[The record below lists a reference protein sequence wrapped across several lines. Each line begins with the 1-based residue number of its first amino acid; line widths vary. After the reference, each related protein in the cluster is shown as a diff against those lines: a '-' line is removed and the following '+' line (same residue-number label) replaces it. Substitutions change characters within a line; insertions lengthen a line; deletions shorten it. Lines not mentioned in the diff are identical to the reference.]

1 MRLLIIF
8 LIIPF
13 FCNGQYFYPLL
24 GKSATG
30 VVYATLNPANKT
42 PAWNLSSGNLS
53 FNTGNVTGGV
63 SATKT
68 VNSGNK
74 NYWEVK
80 VGVPTNYGAIR
91 YVIGISNT
99 GTLQDPTT
107 SSQINQYGDWAMN
120 GQIYAATSIVT
131 IDVGPG
137 HMGWGDIAVIGIALD
152 LVANVMHVYLN
163 GTEMCKC
170 NVTSSLNYYPMVWS
184 TSGNGNGIC
193 NFGASAFTYTVPVGY
208 NPGVY

>member
-1 MRLLIIF
+1 MKKLILILILLV
-8 LIIPF
+8 
-13 FCNGQYFYPLL
+13 
-24 GKSATG
+24 SMTG
-30 VVYATLNPANKT
+30 MAQMPAALMSGSGGVIYATLNPANKT

-53 FNTGNVTGGV
+53 FNTGNMTGGV

-99 GTLQDPTT
+99 ATLQDPTT
-107 SSQINQYGDWAMN
+107 SSQINQYGDWAIN

-131 IDVGPG
+131 IDIGPG
-137 HMGWGDIAVIGIALD
+137 HTGWGDIAVIGIALD

-170 NVTSSLNYYPMVWS
+170 NVTGSINYYPMVWA
-184 TSGNGNGIC
+184 TSGNGDGIC
-193 NFGASAFTYTVPVGY
+193 NFGASAFTYTVSGY
-208 NPGVY
+208 NQGVY